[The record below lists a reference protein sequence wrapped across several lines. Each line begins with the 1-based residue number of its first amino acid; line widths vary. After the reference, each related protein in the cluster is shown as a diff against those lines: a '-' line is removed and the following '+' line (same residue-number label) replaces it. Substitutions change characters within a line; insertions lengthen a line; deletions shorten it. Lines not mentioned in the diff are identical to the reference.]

1 MIRINISSIMLVL
14 EKLVNKEMVFCIL
27 ERRILIESMERM
39 KRAGDL
45 IEKIINQMGKGK
57 EKEKDLNRIIRNLS
71 IKKENDLFKLSLH

>member
-1 MIRINISSIMLVL
+1 MLVL

-71 IKKENDLFKLSLH
+71 IKKENDLFKEGFINLLNF

>member
-1 MIRINISSIMLVL
+1 MLVL

-27 ERRILIESMERM
+27 ERRTLIESMERM

>member
-1 MIRINISSIMLVL
+1 MLVL

-39 KRAGDL
+39 KRVGDS

-71 IKKENDLFKLSLH
+71 IKKENDLFKLSLHW

>member
-1 MIRINISSIMLVL
+1 MLVL

-39 KRAGDL
+39 KRVDDL

>member
-1 MIRINISSIMLVL
+1 MLVL

-39 KRAGDL
+39 KRVDDL

-71 IKKENDLFKLSLH
+71 IKKENDLFKLSLHW

>member
-1 MIRINISSIMLVL
+1 MLVL
-14 EKLVNKEMVFCIL
+14 EKFVNKEMVFCIL

-71 IKKENDLFKLSLH
+71 IKKENDLFKLSLHW

>member
-1 MIRINISSIMLVL
+1 MLVL

>member
-1 MIRINISSIMLVL
+1 MLVL

-39 KRAGDL
+39 KRDGDL

>member
-1 MIRINISSIMLVL
+1 MLVL

-39 KRAGDL
+39 KRVDDL

-71 IKKENDLFKLSLH
+71 TKKENDLFKLSLH

>member
-1 MIRINISSIMLVL
+1 MLVL

-71 IKKENDLFKLSLH
+71 IKKENDLFKLSLHW